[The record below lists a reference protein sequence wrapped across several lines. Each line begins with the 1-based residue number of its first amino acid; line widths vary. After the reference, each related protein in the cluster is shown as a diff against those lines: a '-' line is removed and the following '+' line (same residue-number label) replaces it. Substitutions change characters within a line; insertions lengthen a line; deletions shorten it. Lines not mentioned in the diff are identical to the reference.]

1 MSKFIEI
8 KPNDNASKKN
18 GWFEE
23 CRRKNMPYVTV
34 TSRGSIA
41 TVDWD
46 YISYPDGSEKIF
58 EAKEACI
65 KAELKK
71 IYDKY
76 STEKSKYS
84 FSACSANI
92 SGLST
97 QDAKSA
103 AEEIHDLISDVIND
117 KRC

>member
-1 MSKFIEI
+1 MNRFIEI
-8 KPNDNASKKN
+8 KPSDDTSKKN

-34 TSRGSIA
+34 TSRGGTA

-46 YISYPDGSEKIF
+46 YISYPSGSEKIF
-58 EAKEACI
+58 DAKEACL
-65 KAELKK
+65 KAKLKK

-76 STEKSKYS
+76 STKKSEYS
-84 FSACSANI
+84 FSAFSANI

-97 QDAKSA
+97 QDAMSA
-103 AEEIHDLISDVIND
+103 AEEIHDLIDDLINN